1 MKLRKWIALI
11 IVLGLLLRG
20 LVALEADATFDA
32 LIQAAIGDGD
42 RLEAAVL
49 SQSSLLMATAAP
61 PLPEAEPE
69 DVFEAS
75 SAVEDAPPPEAE
87 PEALSA
93 YIPTLPD
100 LWYTPSTTDPQM
112 TRSDLDSR
120 QRAAKIYLR
129 NHTAYSID
137 IEGLLTEPL
146 SFDPGAGGPTVL
158 ILHTHGT
165 EAFTPDGGDW
175 YDNVDNYRTSDKSL
189 NVIRVGEEIA
199 AVFESRGIAVL
210 HDRQLHDY
218 PSFRGSYGRSLTT
231 AEWYLARYPEIQIII
246 DVHRDA
252 IPDGNGG
259 FVRTMADIEGYNS
272 AQVMLVVGTDH
283 AGLYHPDWRE
293 NLKFALRLHA
303 AMAEQHPSLVRPL
316 RLREE
321 RFNAHLAPGAILV
334 EIGTCANTLQEALVA
349 ARFFAASAADVILG
363 DG

>member
-11 IVLGLLLRG
+11 LVLGLLLRG
-20 LVALEADATFDA
+20 IVAVGADATFDA
-32 LIQAAIGDGD
+32 LIQSAVGDGG
-42 RLEAAVL
+42 RLEAAVR

-61 PLPEAEPE
+61 PLCEIPETEREEPPVTE
-69 DVFEAS
+69 MP
-75 SAVEDAPPPEAE
+75 APEIYSETQPADSPA
-87 PEALSA
+87 
-93 YIPTLPD
+93 LPD
-100 LWYTPSTTDPQM
+100 LWYTGPMPAPRATASDPAPQ
-112 TRSDLDSR
+112 
-120 QRAAKIYLR
+120 QRAEEIYLR
-129 NHTAYSID
+129 NLTTYSID
-137 IEGLLTEPL
+137 VEGLLSEPL
-146 SFDPGAGGPTVL
+146 RFAPGSAPTVL

-165 EAFTPDGGDW
+165 EAFTPDGDDW
-175 YDNVDNYRTSDKSL
+175 YDNADNYRTTDKNL

-199 AVFESRGIAVL
+199 AVFESQGITVL

-259 FVRTMADIEGYNS
+259 FVRTTVDIEGVRS

-293 NLKFALRLHA
+293 NLKFALRIHA
-303 AMAEQHPSLVRPL
+303 AMLETHPSLVRPL

-349 ARFFAASAADVILG
+349 ARLFAASAADVILKA
-363 DG
+363 